1 MWVFIKIIKYNKKKV
16 DYYAKIN
23 ENLQTM
29 LLLKQVTIQQQ
40 TFGSLSLLAK
50 IILLVYFHKSTI
62 IILLQ
67 IIRHIFRIKLHFK
80 IRNHSTN
87 SINNFSFLN

>member
-1 MWVFIKIIKYNKKKV
+1 
-16 DYYAKIN
+16 
-23 ENLQTM
+23 M

-40 TFGSLSLLAK
+40 TFGSLSLFAK
-50 IILLVYFHKSTI
+50 IILLVYIHKST

-67 IIRHIFRIKLHFK
+67 IIRYTFRIKLPFK